1 MFFFPQFFYLSATLP
16 YVEFGV
22 LIFDVAATQKDVDG
36 TCPDYWRPNMSTP
49 LVKDWR
55 IGRAAYINIIP
66 TTTEAA
72 KVIEM

>member
-22 LIFDVAATQKDVDG
+22 LIFDVAATQKAVDG